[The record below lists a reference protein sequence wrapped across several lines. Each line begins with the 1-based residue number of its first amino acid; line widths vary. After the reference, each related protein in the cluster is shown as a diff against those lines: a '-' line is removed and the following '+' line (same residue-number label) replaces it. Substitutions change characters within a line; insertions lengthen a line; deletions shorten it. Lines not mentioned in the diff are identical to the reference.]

1 MERQVRKDSKV
12 MWVLKALLAS
22 YIVTGKLLLLLTMA
36 LYKMELNEKMVSAA
50 IVAIY
55 VMATL
60 IGGILIG
67 KMAKVKRFIWGLG
80 LGVAYFA
87 LLLLITLGVYHTLN
101 GDGSNLV
108 TTFILCA
115 GGGMAGGMIS

>member
-22 YIVTGKLLLLLTMA
+22 YIVTGILLLLLTMA

-67 KMAKVKRFIWGLG
+67 KMAKVKRFIWGVG
-80 LGVAYFA
+80 LGIAYFA

-101 GDGSNLV
+101 GDGANLV

-115 GGGMAGGMIS
+115 GGGMVGGMIS

>member
-22 YIVTGKLLLLLTMA
+22 YIVTGILLLLLTMA

-87 LLLLITLGVYHTLN
+87 MLLLITLGVYHTLN
-101 GDGSNLV
+101 GDGANLV

>member
-22 YIVTGKLLLLLTMA
+22 YIVTGILLLLLTMA

-101 GDGSNLV
+101 GAGANLV

>member
-22 YIVTGKLLLLLTMA
+22 YIVTGILLLLLTMA

-80 LGVAYFA
+80 LGIAYFV

-101 GDGSNLV
+101 GDGANLV

>member
-22 YIVTGKLLLLLTMA
+22 YIVTGILLLLLTMA

-67 KMAKVKRFIWGLG
+67 KMAKEKRFIWGLG
-80 LGVAYFA
+80 LGIAYFA

-101 GDGSNLV
+101 GDGANLV

-115 GGGMAGGMIS
+115 GGGMVGGMIS

>member
-1 MERQVRKDSKV
+1 

-22 YIVTGKLLLLLTMA
+22 YIVTGILLLLLTMA

-80 LGVAYFA
+80 LGIAYFA

-101 GDGSNLV
+101 GDGANLV

-115 GGGMAGGMIS
+115 GGGMVGGMIS

>member
-22 YIVTGKLLLLLTMA
+22 YIVTGILLLLLTMA

-60 IGGILIG
+60 IGGIIIG

-101 GDGSNLV
+101 GDGANLV

-115 GGGMAGGMIS
+115 GGGMAGGMLS

>member
-22 YIVTGKLLLLLTMA
+22 YIVTGILLLLLTMA
-36 LYKMELNEKMVSAA
+36 LYKMELNEKRLSAA

-101 GDGSNLV
+101 GDGANLV

>member
-22 YIVTGKLLLLLTMA
+22 YIVTGILLLLLTMA

-80 LGVAYFA
+80 LGIAYFA
-87 LLLLITLGVYHTLN
+87 LLLLITQGVYHTLN
-101 GDGSNLV
+101 GDGANLV

-115 GGGMAGGMIS
+115 GGGMVGGMIS

>member
-22 YIVTGKLLLLLTMA
+22 YIVTGILLLLLTMA

-87 LLLLITLGVYHTLN
+87 LLLLITLGVYHPLN
-101 GDGSNLV
+101 GDGANLV